1 MYWRTQIMLLLCN
14 PSYTTIQQTVNLSF
28 WYKILNQKRFD
39 LLWIAVLQTKA
50 NVQSSETLFN
60 TNGVSPLFHHPS
72 AYWTKLHLDF
82 DTKPFI
88 HTGWHAV
95 CTKANKNNKG
105 CQLFDIKT
113 MGQIIV
119 VQKFFIIIFYVRNHV
134 PFHNHLYSNPYPVAH
149 EFGCTYIHFQ
159 YWMDFFQSF
168 HSI

>member
-1 MYWRTQIMLLLCN
+1 MYSLQKPFLTLMEFLLRSVIHRRIEQ
-14 PSYTTIQQTVNLSF
+14 SYIWILIQ
-28 WYKILNQKRFD
+28 
-39 LLWIAVLQTKA
+39 
-50 NVQSSETLFN
+50 
-60 TNGVSPLFHHPS
+60 
-72 AYWTKLHLDF
+72 
-82 DTKPFI
+82 KPFI

-105 CQLFDIKT
+105 RQLFDIKT

-159 YWMDFFQSF
+159 Y
-168 HSI
+168 